1 MPGEGE
7 VLPAWRGRACLAVVP
22 IIIRIRMEAM
32 PCHRRIV
39 IDRKVSPGV
48 GRRILHT
55 GDAEPALASR
65 GITEAREGSSRL
77 VDERQEGGKT
87 VITTQGVKI
96 EQLLGERGMG
106 IKARDI
112 NQAQKRTSR
121 LPGRKDETIGII
133 AVARVALDG
142 MAVRRGMIDNGRHL
156 NLVVA
161 VIMM

>member
-1 MPGEGE
+1 M
-7 VLPAWRGRACLAVVP
+7 
-22 IIIRIRMEAM
+22 
-32 PCHRRIV
+32 
-39 IDRKVSPGV
+39 
-48 GRRILHT
+48 GRRILLT

-65 GITEAREGSSRL
+65 GITEAREDSSSRL
-77 VDERQEGGKT
+77 VEELEGGIT
-87 VITTQGVKI
+87 VITTQGGKI
-96 EQLLGERGMG
+96 EQQLGEKGMG

-112 NQAQKRTSR
+112 NQAQKRQTSR
-121 LPGRKDETIGII
+121 LPGRKDEVIGI